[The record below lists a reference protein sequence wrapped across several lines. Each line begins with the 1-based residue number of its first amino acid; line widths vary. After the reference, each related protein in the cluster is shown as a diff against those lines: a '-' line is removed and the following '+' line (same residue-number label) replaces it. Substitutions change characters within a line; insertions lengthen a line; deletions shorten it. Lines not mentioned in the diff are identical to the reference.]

1 MKKMKIFMSI
11 GSFKRF
17 KTEAVIKSMDWF
29 LYDNGLRLERV
40 KRSQKKLRV
49 DYYCWKDNINSNIN
63 WNNLAI
69 FSNSS

>member
-17 KTEAVIKSMDWF
+17 KTETVIKSMDWF

-40 KRSQKKLRV
+40 KRAQKNCEWITIAGK
-49 DYYCWKDNINSNIN
+49 IT
-63 WNNLAI
+63 
-69 FSNSS
+69 